1 MIHVVGHTAIDHILR
16 VPVLPARHTSTYIR
30 DHQVYFGGGA
40 ANIAAGIARL
50 GSPAALIS
58 AVGNDFSGSEYERWL
73 RDLGVA
79 TEFFVVPG
87 ARTPTAYMF
96 TDDTGDQITFF
107 EWGASAAFATADA
120 PSLPFV
126 HLATADPGFNVRV
139 AARAAFAS
147 FDPGQDIGWY
157 TKEQLEA
164 ILARVALLFANRHE
178 MATLCRVLGRSQEE
192 IIAAI
197 PLVVVTMDAEG
208 SEVHTGGRAYRI
220 PVVPVTLRD
229 PTGAGDAYR
238 AGFLSAYARG
248 YGPEACGRI
257 GTVTASFAVET
268 VGCQTNLP
276 AWGQMER
283 RHREHFGPLPVPE
296 RAVPKER

>member
-73 RDLGVA
+73 RDLGVS

-96 TDDTGDQITFF
+96 TDDAGDQITFF

-120 PSLPFV
+120 PPLPFV

-178 MATLCRVLGRSQEE
+178 MSTLCRVLGRSREE
-192 IIAAI
+192 IIGSI

-208 SEVHTGGRAYRI
+208 SEVHAGGAVHRI

-238 AGFLSAYARG
+238 AGFLSAYAKG

-257 GTVTASFAVET
+257 GTVTASFAVES

-276 AWGQMER
+276 TWEQMER
-283 RHREHFGPLPVPE
+283 RHRDHFGPIPVPE
-296 RAVPKER
+296 RALPRDR

>member
-1 MIHVVGHTAIDHILR
+1 VIHVVGHTAIDHILR

-50 GSPAALIS
+50 GSPAGLVS
-58 AVGNDFSGSEYERWL
+58 AVGGDFAGSDYERWL
-73 RDLGVA
+73 QVLGVS
-79 TEFFVVPG
+79 TEMIVVPE
-87 ARTPTAYMF
+87 APTPTAYMF
-96 TDDTGDQITFF
+96 TDDAGDQITFF

-164 ILARVALLFANRHE
+164 ILARIAILFANRHE
-178 MATLCRVLGRSQEE
+178 MATLCRVLGRTQEE
-192 IIAAI
+192 IIAGV
-197 PLVVVTMDAEG
+197 PLVIVTMDAEG
-208 SEVHTGGRAYRI
+208 SEVHAGGNVHLI
-220 PVVPVTLRD
+220 PVVPVPLRD

-257 GTVTASFAVET
+257 GTVTASFAVES

-276 AWGQMER
+276 AWEQMEH
-283 RHREHFGPLPVPE
+283 RHREHFGPLPAPLPGGGTG
-296 RAVPKER
+296 R

>member
-1 MIHVVGHTAIDHILR
+1 MGHTAIDHILR

-50 GSPAALIS
+50 GTPAGLIS
-58 AVGNDFSGSEYERWL
+58 AVGGDFSGSDYERWL
-73 RDLGVA
+73 RDLGVS

-96 TDDTGDQITFF
+96 TDDAGDQITFF

-120 PSLPFV
+120 PPLPFV

-178 MATLCRVLGRSQEE
+178 MSTLCRVLGRSREE
-192 IIAAI
+192 IIGGI

-208 SEVHTGGRAYRI
+208 SEVHAGGAVHRI

-238 AGFLSAYARG
+238 AGFLSAYAKG

-257 GTVTASFAVET
+257 GTVTASFAVES

-276 AWGQMER
+276 TWEQMEC
-283 RHREHFGPLPVPE
+283 RHRDHFGQIPVPE
-296 RAVPKER
+296 RAVPRDR